1 MGVVKQ
7 AVKTPAKTRIVNATE
22 FKAKCLAILD
32 EVDDN
37 GGTVTITKRGR
48 PVAVLAPAK
57 PQPAIKSSMGA
68 WIGKVKL
75 PKNWEKVEL
84 RWNCASDITDRDS

>member
-1 MGVVKQ
+1 MKS
-7 AVKTPAKTRIVNATE
+7 AVKTAMKTRIVAATE

-32 EVDDN
+32 EVDEE

-48 PVAVLAPAK
+48 PVAVLAPVQK
-57 PQPAIKSSMGA
+57 ELWKFPLGA

-75 PKNWEKVEL
+75 PKGWEKI
-84 RWNCASDITDRDS
+84 DFTDRFNVLKELDE

>member
-1 MGVVKQ
+1 MKS
-7 AVKTPAKTRIVNATE
+7 AVKTALKTRVIAATE

-32 EVDDN
+32 EVDGG

-48 PVAVLAPAK
+48 PVAVLGPAK
-57 PQPAIKSSMGA
+57 KPNEKPLLGS

-75 PKNWEKVEL
+75 PKDWEKIDL
-84 RWNCASDITDRDS
+84 SDRWNVLKDLDE